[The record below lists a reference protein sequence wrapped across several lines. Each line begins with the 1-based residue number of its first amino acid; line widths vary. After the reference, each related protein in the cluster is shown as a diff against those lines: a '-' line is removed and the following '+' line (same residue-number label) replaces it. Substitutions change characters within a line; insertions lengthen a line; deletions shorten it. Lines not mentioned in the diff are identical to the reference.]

1 MGAQALDARP
11 RTSANSSI
19 PLEKRSRLGKNGSP
33 RLAAAAGPRNGSCML
48 KTYFQRLFADPNGT
62 AALVRRLLAEQAAG
76 QWRRYALAF
85 SLMGIAAASTALG
98 AYLVGDV
105 INQAYVHKNLPG
117 IIILALVTA
126 VIFMIK
132 GMATYGQAVMLA
144 RIGNRIIADNQ
155 KRMFARLLQHNVGFF
170 ADRHSS
176 EFMARLTTGAAAA
189 GQVLNLLITSLGRD
203 LLSLIGL
210 ATVMAVQDPV
220 LSMLSVIV
228 VPPAMLILRK
238 MIRRIKTIAHHQF
251 TGSAR
256 VLETLQETLQGMRII
271 KAFTLEEAMRAR
283 FDARVGDLE
292 NESNKWARVAY
303 RSGPLMEAHGGF
315 RVIETGATPGQ
326 FFSFLAAFMLA
337 YEPAKRL
344 ARLNIDLNSGL
355 VGVRI
360 LFEVIDHPSTEP
372 ADEGKPPLKLS
383 KARVEFANVQFAY
396 RRGEK
401 VIRNLSFVA
410 EPGNVSALVGPSG
423 GGKST
428 ILNLILRFYD
438 VDSGAIVIDG
448 QNIAAVSR
456 RSLRGQVAYVG
467 QDVFLFRGSVRE
479 NIALGRLGAS
489 EAEIV
494 AAAKAAYAHDFI
506 TAFPRGYDTPV
517 GEHGLQLAGGERQRI
532 AIARALLK
540 DAPVILLDEATAS
553 LDSESERQVQG
564 AIEHLCEGRTTIVIA
579 HRLHTVVDADRI
591 FVIED
596 GTVVESGRHDEL
608 LRKGGRYTSF
618 YRLQLREQEPSPP
631 VAVASLA

>member
-1 MGAQALDARP
+1 
-11 RTSANSSI
+11 
-19 PLEKRSRLGKNGSP
+19 
-33 RLAAAAGPRNGSCML
+33 ML
-48 KTYFQRLFADPNGT
+48 KSYFQRLFADPKGT
-62 AALVRRLLAEQAAG
+62 AALVRRLLLEQAAG

-85 SLMGIAAASTALG
+85 ALMAIAAASTALG
-98 AYLVGDV
+98 AYLIGDV

-117 IIILALVTA
+117 IIMLALVTA

-132 GMATYGQAVMLA
+132 GMATYGQAVALA
-144 RIGNRIIADNQ
+144 RIGNGIIADNQ
-155 KRMFARLLQHNVGFF
+155 RRMFAKLLQHNVGFF

-189 GQVLNLLITSLGRD
+189 SHVLNLLITSLGRD

-210 ATVMAVQDPV
+210 AAVMAVQDPV
-220 LSMLSVIV
+220 LSMLSIVV

-238 MIRRIKTIAHHQF
+238 MIRRIKMIAHDQF

-256 VLETLQETLQGMRII
+256 VLETLQESLQGMRIL
-271 KAFTLEEAMRAR
+271 KAFTLEEEMRGR
-283 FDARVGDLE
+283 FDARVADLE

-303 RSGPLMEAHGGF
+303 RSGPLMEALGGFAIAGALVYGGF

-344 ARLNIDLNSGL
+344 ARLNIDLSSGL

-360 LFEVIDHPSTEP
+360 LFDVIDHPPTESS
-372 ADEGKPPLKLS
+372 DEGKPPLKLS

-396 RRGEK
+396 RPGEK

-410 EPGNVSALVGPSG
+410 EPGNVTALVGPSG
-423 GGKST
+423 GGKS
-428 ILNLILRFYD
+428 
-438 VDSGAIVIDG
+438 
-448 QNIAAVSR
+448 
-456 RSLRGQVAYVG
+456 VG

-489 EAEIV
+489 EAEVV

-506 TAFPRGYDTPV
+506 TAFPRGYDTQV
-517 GEHGLQLAGGERQRI
+517 GEHGLQVAGGERQRI
-532 AIARALLK
+532 SIARALLR
-540 DAPVILLDEATAS
+540 DAPIILLDEATAS

-596 GTVVESGRHDEL
+596 GTVVEAGRHDEL

-631 VAVASLA
+631 VAIASLA

>member
-1 MGAQALDARP
+1 
-11 RTSANSSI
+11 
-19 PLEKRSRLGKNGSP
+19 
-33 RLAAAAGPRNGSCML
+33 ML
-48 KTYFQRLFADPNGT
+48 KSYFQRLFADPNGT
-62 AALVRRLLAEQAAG
+62 ASLVRRLLLEQAAG

-85 SLMGIAAASTALG
+85 GLMGIAAASTALG
-98 AYLVGDV
+98 AYLIGDV

-117 IIILALVTA
+117 IIVLALVTA

-132 GMATYGQAVMLA
+132 AMATYGQALTLA
-144 RIGNRIIADNQ
+144 RIGNRIVADNQ
-155 KRMFARLLQHNVGFF
+155 RRMFAKLLQHNIGFF

-189 GQVLNLLITSLGRD
+189 SQVLNLLITSIGRD

-220 LSMLSVIV
+220 MSLLSVIV

-238 MIRRIKTIAHHQF
+238 MIRRIKTIAYHQF
-251 TGSAR
+251 TGSTQI
-256 VLETLQETLQGMRII
+256 LETLQETLQGMRTL
-271 KAFTLEEAMRAR
+271 KAFTLEDAMRVR
-283 FDARVGDLE
+283 FDTHVAEVE
-292 NESNKWARVAY
+292 KESNKWARVAY
-303 RSGPLMEAHGGF
+303 RSGPLMEALGGFAIAGALVYGGF

-355 VGVRI
+355 VGVRV
-360 LFEVIDHPSTEP
+360 LFDVIDHPPTEQP
-372 ADEGKPPLKLS
+372 DEDKPPLTLS
-383 KARVEFANVQFAY
+383 TAHVEFTNVQFAY
-396 RRGEK
+396 RAGEK

-410 EPGNVSALVGPSG
+410 EPGKVTALVGPSG

-428 ILNLILRFYD
+428 ILNLILRFYEID
-438 VDSGAIVIDG
+438 AGVIAIDG

-456 RSLRGQVAYVG
+456 HSLRSQVAYVG

-479 NIALGRLGAS
+479 NIALGRPGAT

-506 TAFPRGYDTPV
+506 MAFPRGYDTPV
-517 GEHGLQLAGGERQRI
+517 GEHGMRVAGGERQRI
-532 AIARALLK
+532 SVARALLK

-553 LDSESERQVQG
+553 LDSESERQVQR
-564 AIEHLCEGRTTIVIA
+564 AIERLCRGRTTIVIA
-579 HRLHTVVDADRI
+579 HRLHTVVDAHRI

-596 GTVVESGRHDEL
+596 GAVSESGRHDDL
-608 LRKGGRYTSF
+608 LRKGGRYASF
-618 YRLQLREQEPSPP
+618 YRLQLRDQEPSPP
-631 VAVASLA
+631 VAIASSA

>member
-1 MGAQALDARP
+1 
-11 RTSANSSI
+11 
-19 PLEKRSRLGKNGSP
+19 
-33 RLAAAAGPRNGSCML
+33 ML
-48 KTYFQRLFADPNGT
+48 KSYFQGLFADPNGT
-62 AALVRRLLAEQAAG
+62 AALVRRLLVEQAAG

-85 SLMGIAAASTALG
+85 ALMGIAAASTALG

-117 IIILALVTA
+117 IIVLALVTA

-155 KRMFARLLQHNVGFF
+155 QRMFAKLLEHNVGFF

-189 GQVLNLLITSLGRD
+189 GQVLNLLITSFGRD
-203 LLSLIGL
+203 LLSLVGL
-210 ATVMAVQDPV
+210 VAVMALQDPV
-220 LSMLSVIV
+220 LSMLSITV
-228 VPPAMLILRK
+228 VPPAMLLLRK

-256 VLETLQETLQGMRII
+256 ILETLQETLQGIRIL
-271 KAFTLEEAMRAR
+271 KAFTLEDAMRER
-283 FDARVGDLE
+283 FNSRVADLE

-303 RSGPLMEAHGGF
+303 RSGPLMEALGGFAIAGALVYGGF

-344 ARLNIDLNSGL
+344 ARLNLDLNSGL

-360 LFEVIDHPSTEP
+360 LFEVIDHPATEP
-372 ADEGKPPLKLS
+372 ADASKPPLKLS
-383 KARVEFANVQFAY
+383 QARVEFANVQFAY
-396 RRGEK
+396 RPGER
-401 VIRNLSFVA
+401 VIKNLSFVA
-410 EPGNVSALVGPSG
+410 DPGKVTALVGPSG

-428 ILNLILRFYD
+428 IFNLMLRFYEAD
-438 VDSGAIVIDG
+438 GGAIVIDG
-448 QNIAAVSR
+448 QNIGAVSR
-456 RSLRGQVAYVG
+456 RSLRSQVAYVG

-479 NIALGRLGAS
+479 NIALGRAGAS
-489 EAEIV
+489 ENEII
-494 AAAKAAYAHDFI
+494 AAAKAAYAHDFV

-517 GEHGLQLAGGERQRI
+517 GEHGVQLAGGERQRI

-540 DAPVILLDEATAS
+540 DAPLILLDEATAS

-564 AIEHLCEGRTTIVIA
+564 AFEHLRQGRTTIVIA

-596 GTVVESGRHDEL
+596 GTVVEAGRHDEL
-608 LRKGGRYTSF
+608 LRRGGRYTSF
-618 YRLQLREQEPSPP
+618 YRLQLREQEPPP
-631 VAVASLA
+631 VAIASSA

>member
-1 MGAQALDARP
+1 
-11 RTSANSSI
+11 
-19 PLEKRSRLGKNGSP
+19 
-33 RLAAAAGPRNGSCML
+33 ML
-48 KTYFQRLFADPNGT
+48 KSYFQRWFADPNGT
-62 AALVRRLLAEQAAG
+62 AVLVRRLLVEQAAG

-85 SLMGIAAASTALG
+85 GLMGIAAASTALG

-105 INQAYVHKNLPG
+105 INQAYVHKNLTG
-117 IIILALVTA
+117 IVILALATA
-126 VIFMIK
+126 VIFMVK
-132 GMATYGQAVMLA
+132 GIATYGQSVMLA
-144 RIGNRIIADNQ
+144 RIGNRVIAENQ
-155 KRMFARLLQHNVGFF
+155 RQMFAKLLRHNIGFF

-189 GQVLNLLITSLGRD
+189 SQVLNLLITSFGRD

-210 ATVMAVQDPV
+210 LAVMAVQDPV
-220 LSMLSVIV
+220 LSALSIIV

-256 VLETLQETLQGMRII
+256 ILETLQETLQGMRIL
-271 KAFTLEEAMRAR
+271 KAFTLEDAMRER
-283 FDARVGDLE
+283 FNSRVAELE
-292 NESNKWARVAY
+292 HESNKWARVAY
-303 RSGPLMEAHGGF
+303 RSGPLMEALGGFAIAGALVYGGF

-344 ARLNIDLNSGL
+344 ARLNLDLNSGL

-360 LFEVIDHPSTEP
+360 LFEVIDHPPTEP
-372 ADEGKPPLKLS
+372 EEQSKPPLKLS
-383 KARVEFANVQFAY
+383 QARVEFANVQFAY
-396 RRGEK
+396 RSGEK
-401 VIRNLSFVA
+401 VIKNLSFVA
-410 EPGNVSALVGPSG
+410 EPGKVTALVGPSG

-428 ILNLILRFYD
+428 IFNLMLRFYE
-438 VDSGAIVIDG
+438 VDGGAVIIDG

-456 RSLRGQVAYVG
+456 RSLRSQVAYVG
-467 QDVFLFRGSVRE
+467 QNVFLFRGSVRE
-479 NIALGRLGAS
+479 NIALGRLGAT

-506 TAFPRGYDTPV
+506 MAFPRGYDTPV

-532 AIARALLK
+532 AIARGLLK
-540 DAPVILLDEATAS
+540 DARLILLDEATAS

-564 AIEHLCEGRTTIVIA
+564 AIEHLCQGRTTIVIA

-591 FVIED
+591 SVIED
-596 GTVVESGRHDEL
+596 GAVVESGRHEEL

-631 VAVASLA
+631 VAIASSA